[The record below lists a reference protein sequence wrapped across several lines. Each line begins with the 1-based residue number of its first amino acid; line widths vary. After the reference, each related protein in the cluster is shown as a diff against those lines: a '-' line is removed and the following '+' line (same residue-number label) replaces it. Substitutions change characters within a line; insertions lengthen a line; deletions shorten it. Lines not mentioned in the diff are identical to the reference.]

1 MNSEKIKEG
10 SQRAPHRSLLRAT
23 GLHSEDFG
31 KPFIGVCNS
40 FSQIIPGHAHL
51 DKVAQYVKKYI
62 RRAGG
67 VPIEFNTI
75 GICDGIAMGHAG
87 MKFSLP
93 SREIVADS
101 VEAMLKAH
109 CFDAVLCLM
118 NCDKIVPGMLMGAL
132 RCNLP
137 TIMCSGGPMA
147 AGCTSKGKVVDLVSV
162 FEAVAAHEE
171 GDITD
176 ADLDDIEEHACPGVG
191 SCSGMFTANS
201 MNCLCEA
208 IGVALPGNGTILAL
222 DPRRRALYRRAA
234 QRIVEM
240 ARDGGPLPRELVTA
254 DSLDNAFALDMA
266 MGGSTNTVLHGLAIA
281 HEAGV
286 PYDLKRINEISGRCP
301 NICRV
306 APSSTYHVQDV
317 DRAGGVSAVLKELG
331 NVTGV
336 LHRDSPTV
344 TGKTLW
350 KNVARAKVQDR
361 DVIRSIDNAYT
372 ADGGLAVLWG
382 NLAERGSIVKK
393 AGVTENMLQ
402 FEGQAILFDSQEE
415 ACEGILAGR
424 VKPGHVVVIRY
435 EGPRGGPGMQEMLAP
450 TSYIMGAGLGE
461 SVALITDGRFS
472 GGTRGA
478 CIGHVSPEAAEGGLI
493 GLLQD
498 GDVITIDI
506 PAQRLETKLTEEEIA
521 RRRAE
526 LPEFKPKVH
535 TGYLQRYAEQ
545 VGNAGTGAVLGTT
558 GQHGSA

>member
-208 IGVALPGNGTILAL
+208 IGIALPGNGTILAM
-222 DPRRRALYRRAA
+222 DPRRKGLYRKAA
-234 QRIVEM
+234 KRIVEM
-240 ARDGGPLPRELVTA
+240 AIANGPLPKEIVTEK
-254 DSLDNAFALDMA
+254 SIDNAFALDMA
-266 MGGSTNTVLHGLAIA
+266 MGGSTNTVLHTLAVA
-281 HEAGV
+281 HEAGLS
-286 PYDLKRINEISGRCP
+286 YDLDRINEISKRCP
-301 NICRV
+301 NICKV
-306 APSSTYHVQDV
+306 SPSSHFHMEDV
-317 DRAGGVSAVLKELG
+317 DRAGGVSAILKEISRVKGL
-331 NVTGV
+331 
-336 LHRDSPTV
+336 LHKDTITV
-344 TGKTLW
+344 TGKSSLA
-350 KNVARAKVQDR
+350 NVARAKIKDT
-361 DVIRSIDNAYT
+361 DVIHPLADAYSQ
-372 ADGGLAVLWG
+372 DGGLTILRG
-382 NLAERGSIVKK
+382 NLATGGAVVKK
-393 AGVTENMLQ
+393 AGVAAAMQT
-402 FEGQAILFDSQEE
+402 FEGEAIIFDSQEE
-415 ACEGILAGR
+415 ACDGILAGKVR
-424 VKPGHVVVIRY
+424 SGHVVVIRY

-450 TSYIMGAGLGE
+450 TSYIMGQGLGE

-498 GDVITIDI
+498 GDLIRIDI
-506 PAQRLETKLTEEEIA
+506 PGHSLEAVLTDEEIE
-521 RRRAE
+521 RRRDAFV
-526 LPEFKPKVH
+526 PPAPRV
-535 TGYLQRYAEQ
+535 TVGYLKRYSQ
-545 VGNAGTGAVLGTT
+545 IVKNAGTGAVLD
-558 GQHGSA
+558 